1 VPSADRVR
9 QYQYCCSPQPLPKP
23 SEHGGAGHATTAKDL
38 GDGTIIDV
46 NGVIGG
52 SRYLWAGVLMGGGD
66 GRTTTD
72 DNAARLFDHLRAM
85 EFVIS

>member
-52 SRYLWAGVLMGGGD
+52 SRYLWAGVLMGG
-66 GRTTTD
+66 RRPTTT
-72 DNAARLFDHLRAM
+72 RRA
-85 EFVIS
+85 FLITYVQWNS